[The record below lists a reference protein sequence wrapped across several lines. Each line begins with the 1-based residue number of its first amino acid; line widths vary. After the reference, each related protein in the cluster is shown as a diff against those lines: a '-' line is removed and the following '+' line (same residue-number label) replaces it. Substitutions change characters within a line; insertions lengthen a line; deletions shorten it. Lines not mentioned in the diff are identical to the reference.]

1 MLKAAY
7 KCVFRFAT
15 SNILP
20 DIKADNRYLES
31 AAVTYFYPGFEHV

>member
-7 KCVFRFAT
+7 KCVFHFAI
-15 SNILP
+15 SNIPP
-20 DIKADNRYLES
+20 DIEADDRYLES